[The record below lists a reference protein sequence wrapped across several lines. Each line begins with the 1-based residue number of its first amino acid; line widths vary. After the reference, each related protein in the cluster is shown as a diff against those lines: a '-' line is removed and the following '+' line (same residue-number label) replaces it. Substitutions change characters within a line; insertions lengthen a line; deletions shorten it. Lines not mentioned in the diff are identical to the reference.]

1 MCFSPVE
8 IFILIDIRVIEELTP
23 SPIDF
28 LGDKV
33 FIFTYG
39 EEPSCLYIENPEI
52 AESFKSFFETM
63 WRIAKR

>member
-1 MCFSPVE
+1 M
-8 IFILIDIRVIEELTP
+8 IEELTP